1 MRVEQLSREE
11 YSDAL
16 PNAGFEVFHT
26 PDALGALER
35 HTDAE
40 LRLYGGFKGDQPV
53 ALWPTFV
60 NERPV
65 GTTITSPPPGMGVPR
80 LGPLTMPA
88 SPKQRKREK
97 VNREFTSDVLE
108 DLGADS
114 RGTVL
119 HAICGAGYSDPRP
132 FVWDEFSVTPEF
144 TYFLDVDGADID
156 EVQKSF
162 SKSLRREI
170 RDAEDLDV
178 EVSVE
183 GVDAAREVYET
194 TRERYEEQDRSLSLD
209 WPYVEDLV
217 ESLGDRARVYVA
229 RDENGEFLG
238 GITALYSNDHAY
250 FWQGGT
256 RAVHDGVSVN
266 GLLHWHIV
274 SDLAEESPHG
284 ATAYDLM
291 GANTERL
298 CRYKAKFGAD
308 LQPYWTV
315 ETNGT
320 GMEALKTAYKMVKR

>member
-16 PNAGFEVFHT
+16 PSSGFEVFHT
-26 PDALGALER
+26 PDALGALDR

-40 LRLYGGFKGDQPV
+40 LRLYGGFKGDRPV

-88 SPKQRKREK
+88 SPKRRKQEK
-97 VNREFTSDVLE
+97 VNREFTSEVLS
-108 DLGADS
+108 DLGADG
-114 RGTVL
+114 RGTAFR
-119 HAICGAGYSDPRP
+119 AICGANYPDPRP
-132 FVWDEFSVTPEF
+132 FVWDEFSVTPGF
-144 TYFLDVDGADID
+144 TYVLDLEDADTE
-156 EVQKSF
+156 EVKRSF

-178 EVSVE
+178 AVTVE
-183 GVDAAREVYET
+183 GVDGAREVYET
-194 TRERYEEQDRSLSLD
+194 TRERYEEQDRTLSPE

-217 ESLGDRARVYVA
+217 ESLDDRARVYVA
-229 RDENGEFLG
+229 RDDDGEFLG

-274 SDLAEESPHG
+274 SDLVTESPNG
-284 ATAYDLM
+284 ATGYDLM

-298 CRYKAKFGAD
+298 CQYKAKFGAD

-315 ETNGT
+315 ETDGA
-320 GMEALKTAYKMVKR
+320 GMGALKTAYRMVNR